1 VGEVNIPTGWDLTSS
16 SCSDGSPV
24 TAISLQAGETVTCT
38 FYNRQRGHIIIKKLT
53 DPSGSSQSFE
63 FDPSYSGTN
72 FFLTDTQT
80 NDSGAL
86 VPGTYSVGEVNIPT
100 GWDLT
105 SSSCSDGSPVT
116 AISLQAGETVTCT
129 FNNRQRG
136 KVKVIKTVNG
146 GALTGSQAFTFQ
158 LRQGATTVSSGT
170 TLESG
175 IANVANGGVINFA
188 TLLVPGTAY
197 QLCEIVMPGWSS
209 TLGTFVPDSFM
220 PPDGVAPNPAVDNS
234 ILCINFTVTAGQ
246 TKTYNVDN
254 TPPPGGRALTI
265 GFWKNWASCT
275 SSALKKVNAL
285 DQALAAASVIPDGQN
300 KPGIVV
306 SSSSGIYDLFGA
318 TYYLVLHGSTATPN
332 TAPDCAAAVKLLNK
346 TTIAANPKKMASDPL
361 FNMTAQLVGAEL
373 NYAAGAGKNG
383 ATTTNITSAV
393 RLNGTYAFDGLTH
406 GNLSAAATTKANCL
420 ATQLDNYNNDRPVS
434 VCP

>member
-1 VGEVNIPTGWDLTSS
+1 
-16 SCSDGSPV
+16 
-24 TAISLQAGETVTCT
+24 
-38 FYNRQRGHIIIKKLT
+38 
-53 DPSGSSQSFE
+53 
-63 FDPSYSGTN
+63 
-72 FFLTDTQT
+72 
-80 NDSGAL
+80 
-86 VPGTYSVGEVNIPT
+86 
-100 GWDLT
+100 
-105 SSSCSDGSPVT
+105 VT